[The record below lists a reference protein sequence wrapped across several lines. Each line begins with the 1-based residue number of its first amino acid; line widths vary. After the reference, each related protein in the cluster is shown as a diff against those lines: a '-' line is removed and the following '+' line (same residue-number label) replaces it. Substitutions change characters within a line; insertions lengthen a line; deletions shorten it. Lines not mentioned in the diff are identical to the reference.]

1 MSPFQCLSPIESHEK
16 QLLEMGRINFD
27 DYDIYNGD
35 YNYGSA
41 YESSP
46 EESFYFPRGQTFDFS
61 RNDLAVVSL
70 YAWNLG
76 THLIDFHTAVSSSL
90 IARNKS

>member
-61 RNDLAVVSL
+61 RNDFA
-70 YAWNLG
+70 
-76 THLIDFHTAVSSSL
+76 
-90 IARNKS
+90 K